1 MKWEEWMHLVM
12 ASNLQNIN
20 KQKTEQSEACNQFAI
35 RRDYE
40 VCKNIW
46 KPHSENQGISLLS
59 AQPTGT
65 M

>member
-1 MKWEEWMHLVM
+1 M
-12 ASNLQNIN
+12 ASNLQNTN